1 MIHVPLYDKG
11 IQQFCR
17 GQKLFWLCWTNSL
30 VWSIAYN
37 FAMSISVCR
46 LVLKSIGY
54 KSVPVDGLP
63 FDHEKGIWKDKKDGV
78 PFLLIIVGCVIL
90 SMKSCIKLAKW
101 NGLENS
107 LRFSSEV
114 ALINYLAQHVCK
126 ILEETF

>member
-1 MIHVPLYDKG
+1 
-11 IQQFCR
+11 
-17 GQKLFWLCWTNSL
+17 
-30 VWSIAYN
+30 
-37 FAMSISVCR
+37 MSISVCR

-63 FDHEKGIWKDKKDGV
+63 FDHEKGIWKEKEDGV